1 MDTILTE
8 AHVDR
13 VDALLRTYEITPADL
28 ERVRTFGRIIVPKLD
43 GYVTRFYAWLGTQPY
58 FEQFFS
64 DSHMLSRVK
73 RLQLDYW
80 QDFFA
85 GQVDAGYLAKRERVG
100 EVHARIGLPLPAY
113 FTAMNYSLKV
123 FIEDLYDG
131 SLASDVYAATFWSI
145 TKLLHLD
152 TTVVV
157 ETFSRLTNRRIQEQS
172 QALIE
177 MSTPVTA
184 IWEDIL
190 MLPIVGI
197 IDSQRAHE
205 VMNSILTKI
214 AATRAKMMIMDIS
227 GVGVVDTAVANHLI
241 KITKATRL
249 MGCECIISGLS
260 PAIAQTIVDLG
271 VDVGDV
277 RTTST
282 LRDALEN
289 SFRQLGIQLRR
300 AASLR
305 QGTGPAVGLSGGH
318 QGSGE

>member
-1 MDTILTE
+1 MMDTTLTATNE
-8 AHVDR
+8 DR
-13 VDALLRTYEITPADL
+13 VQRLLDLHEIGPADL
-28 ERVRTFGRIIVPKLD
+28 ERVRDFGRIVAPKAD
-43 GYVTRFYAWLGTQPY
+43 AYVTGFYTWLATQPL

-64 DSHMLSRVK
+64 DRDRLSRVQH
-73 RLQLDYW
+73 LQVDYW
-80 QDFFA
+80 KGFFA
-85 GQVDAGYLAKRERVG
+85 GEVDARYVASRERVG

-113 FTAMNYSLKV
+113 FTAMNYSLKL
-123 FIEDLYDG
+123 FAEDLYDG
-131 SLASDVYAATFWSI
+131 SLAPEAYAAALWSI

-152 TTVVV
+152 TTLVV
-157 ETFSRLTNRRIQEQS
+157 ETFSRLTNQRITEQS

-184 IWEDIL
+184 IWQDIL

-197 IDSQRAHE
+197 IDSQRAQE

-214 AATRAKMMIMDIS
+214 AATRSKMMIMDIS

-249 MGCECIISGLS
+249 MGCDCIISGLS

-271 VDVGDV
+271 VDVGEV

-282 LRDALEN
+282 LRDALES
-289 SFRQLGIQLRR
+289 SFRQLGVELRR
-300 AASLR
+300 AS
-305 QGTGPAVGLSGGH
+305 
-318 QGSGE
+318 